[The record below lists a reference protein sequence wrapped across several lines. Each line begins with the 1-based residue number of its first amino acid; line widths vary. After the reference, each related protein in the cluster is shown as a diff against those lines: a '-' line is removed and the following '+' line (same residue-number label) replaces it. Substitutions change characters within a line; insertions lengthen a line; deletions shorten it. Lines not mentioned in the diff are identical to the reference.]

1 MTLPADSHVHSEWS
15 WDAPLGSMERTCEQA
30 LTLGLPVLAFTEH
43 VDHTTWTVA
52 SPTLPR
58 DTPAGPDTPRH
69 GRPGSDVPRSDTPRH
84 GRPGSD
90 VPRSGG
96 PGGSVF
102 GTDGHDTDGPSR
114 GDPGL
119 AGLGL
124 GDFDLG
130 GLGLDDHLLSLT
142 TPDGRLIPPPFDV
155 TGYLEAIE
163 RCRDRFP
170 SLRILSGMEIGE
182 PHRHAAAV
190 SKLLAAGGFDR
201 VLGSLHCLPYGDGFA
216 EPPGHYAYRDPADV
230 VRDYLAEIARL
241 VTQSDAFAVL
251 AHIDYPLRYWPE
263 KKAGPFD
270 VLAFQEEFRHA
281 LRTTARSGRALEINT
296 SIPLH
301 PTLLRWWREE
311 GGQAVT
317 FGSDAHEPAL
327 LARRFREAADMATAH
342 GFRPGRNLYD
352 FWGRED

>member
-1 MTLPADSHVHSEWS
+1 
-15 WDAPLGSMERTCEQA
+15 MERTCEQA
-30 LTLGLPVLAFTEH
+30 LALGLPAIAFTEH
-43 VDHTTWTVA
+43 VDHTIWAVA
-52 SPTLPR
+52 AALPR
-58 DTPAGPDTPRH
+58 TALT
-69 GRPGSDVPRSDTPRH
+69 GSDVPGSAAPRA
-84 GRPGSD
+84 GGLGP
-90 VPRSGG
+90 GG
-96 PGGSVF
+96 PGPG
-102 GTDGHDTDGPSR
+102 GPGLGGLDPGDP

-119 AGLGL
+119 GSGGLDPGGLGPSGL
-124 GDFDLG
+124 DSG
-130 GLGLDDHLLSLT
+130 GLGLDDHLFSLI
-142 TPDGRLIPPPFDV
+142 TPDGRLTPPPFDPI
-155 TGYLEAIE
+155 GYLEAIE

-170 SLRILSGMEIGE
+170 GLRILSGMEVGE
-182 PHRHAAAV
+182 PHWHAAAV
-190 SKLLAAGGFDR
+190 TKLLAGGGFDR

-216 EPPGHYAYRDPADV
+216 EPPGQYAQRDPADV

-263 KKAGPFD
+263 EKAGPFD

-281 LRTTARSGRALEINT
+281 LRTTAQSGRALEINT

-301 PTLLRWWREE
+301 PALLGWWHEE

-342 GFRPGRNLYD
+342 GFRPGRTPYD